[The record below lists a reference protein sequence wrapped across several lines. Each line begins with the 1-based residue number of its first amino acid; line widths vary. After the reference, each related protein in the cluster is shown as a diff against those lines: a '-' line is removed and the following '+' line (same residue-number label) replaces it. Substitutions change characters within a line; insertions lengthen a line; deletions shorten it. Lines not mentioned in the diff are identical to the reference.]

1 MIFSQKQ
8 IEHAHILLT
17 EQNMTPEQISETL
30 GTRLSDVKVLIK
42 EVWKQYERPKKAKKQ
57 RTLKRCH
64 DAKKDDLTNTK
75 PVAFVR
81 PKAEYS
87 NKRLYDLI

>member
-1 MIFSQKQ
+1 MMFSEKQ
-8 IEHAHILLT
+8 INQAHFLLT
-17 EQNMTPEQISETL
+17 EQNMTAEQIAEML
-30 GTRLSDVKVLIK
+30 GTRVSNVHHLIK

-57 RTLKRCH
+57 RVLKRCH
-64 DAKKDDLTNTK
+64 DAKKDDLPNIK
-75 PVAFVR
+75 PVPFVR